1 MSDSPPSD
9 TIQISGPEDN
19 FGRPSAY
26 ESAVSLRF
34 WGEAL
39 VPDEITQALGVQPQI
54 AHGKGES
61 LSPSLMPTAPIG
73 IWIYFANES
82 VDRPLDD
89 NILSL
94 LQQLPQELDIWH
106 CLTDQHSGIISC
118 GLRFD
123 QQDCGQFLSAATLE
137 KVGERRLAIDFDLK
151 FDPAEF

>member
-9 TIQISGPEDN
+9 TIKISGLEDN
-19 FGRPSAY
+19 FGRSSAY

-39 VPDEITQALGVQPQI
+39 VPNEITQALGVQPQI

-61 LSPSLMPTAPIG
+61 LASSLTPPAPLG
-73 IWIYFANES
+73 IWIYFADES
-82 VDRPLDD
+82 VDRPLDG

-94 LQQLPQELDIWH
+94 LQQLPQELDIWRR
-106 CLTDQHSGIISC
+106 LTDQHSGMISC

-123 QQDCGQFLSAATLE
+123 QQGCGQFLSAETLE
-137 KVGERRLAIDFDLK
+137 KVGARRLAIDFDLK
-151 FDPAEF
+151 FDPTEF

>member
-1 MSDSPPSD
+1 MSDSPSSR
-9 TIQISGPEDN
+9 TIKISGSENN
-19 FGRPSAY
+19 FGRSLAY

-39 VPDEITQALGVQPQI
+39 VPDEITHALGVQPQI
-54 AHGKGES
+54 AHGNGES
-61 LSPSLMPTAPIG
+61 LPPSLTPPAPLG
-73 IWIYFANES
+73 IWIYFADES
-82 VDRPLDD
+82 VDRPLGD

-106 CLTDQHSGIISC
+106 RLTDQHSGIISC

-123 QQDCGQFLSAATLE
+123 QQDCGQFLSAEILE